1 MTKSMCLSAR
11 RKLLRSEREKYQ
23 DANWEEKRKIK
34 DGFIAAAEQDRKY

>member
-23 DANWEEKRKIK
+23 DANWEEKRKIM
-34 DGFIAAAEQDRKY
+34 DGFTAAAEQDRKY